1 MRSIGKIF
9 DLIDAGLDVA
19 EGKSP
24 RREAP
29 EVPRVADRPS
39 SPRATAVDRGG
50 ARASRSLPAAGRI
63 SGPAFRV
70 VESHDGATGE
80 IVHVVTD
87 GVHRAECNSAE
98 FARRVRDCLG

>member
-29 EVPRVADRPS
+29 EAPRAVDRA
-39 SPRATAVDRGG
+39 SPRATPVHRDD

-63 SGPAFRV
+63 SGPSFRV

-80 IVHVVTD
+80 VVHVVTD